1 MARRG
6 KTQAKRSGSR
16 GTPGWVWLLAGL
28 LLGVIAAIG
37 WYLSQGGKVNDL
49 LPRPN
54 PAAQAP
60 PVSEEPVAQ
69 QAPEPRKP
77 KYDFYEVLPAKEV
90 VIPDSELSAAAQAEA
105 IKAQT
110 TPATP
115 NDAVETAGTV
125 RYLIQA
131 GAFRNAAEAEALKAR
146 IALTG
151 EVARVET
158 GDSQGTTVY
167 RVRLGPY
174 ATAASLAAAKQALA
188 SNGIDAQAIKAQ

>member
-110 TPATP
+110 APAEAATT
-115 NDAVETAGTV
+115 AVATH
-125 RYLIQA
+125 YLIQA
-131 GAFRNAAEAEALKAR
+131 GAFRNEAEAEALKAR

-151 EVARVET
+151 EVARVEA

-188 SNGIDAQAIKAQ
+188 NNGIDAQAIKAQ

>member
-54 PAAQAP
+54 PTAQAP

-105 IKAQT
+105 IKAQSA
-110 TPATP
+110 PA
-115 NDAVETAGTV
+115 ETATAASTT

-131 GAFRNAAEAEALKAR
+131 GAFRNPAEAEALKAR
-146 IALTG
+146 IALAG
-151 EVARVET
+151 EVARVEA

-174 ATAASLAAAKQALA
+174 ATAASLATAKQALA
-188 SNGIDAQAIKAQ
+188 NNGIDAQAIKAQ